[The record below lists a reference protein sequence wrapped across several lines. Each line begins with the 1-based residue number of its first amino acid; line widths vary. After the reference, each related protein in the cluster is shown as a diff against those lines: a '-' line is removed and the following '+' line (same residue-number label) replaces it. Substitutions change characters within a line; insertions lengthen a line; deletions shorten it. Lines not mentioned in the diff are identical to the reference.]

1 LKRAFLIPVF
11 LYIICSS
18 LYSQEIGGVV
28 NYYLEVDS
36 VFNDTV
42 KVTGSMDDFNEGDYV
57 ILIQMTGATI
67 LEQTYFPRW
76 IGELEDRR
84 NCGKYEF
91 LQIEKKITPEN
102 YIVFTSYLLHDYD
115 NDEKIQLVKIM
126 TGDELTVS
134 SQVTSY
140 PWDRHKGGIVA
151 LMAFDRLILNANISV
166 SGQGFRG
173 AVPEDNYTGGCR
185 SGLEPNYDTCYFH
198 YSQLNRAGDK
208 GEGIVTTSFELLK
221 GLGHALN
228 GGGGGNG
235 LYSGGAGGSSWG
247 QGGRGGHQYEDI
259 NCGSGVVLE
268 YAQGGFG
275 ANKFFN
281 DNMIILGGGGGA
293 GTENK
298 IDSGRIGSSGGNGGG
313 MVFILANTLTG
324 IGSGRSI
331 QASGQGLTGIVNA
344 SGGGGGGGGVI
355 LMDVTNNNGNIS
367 LYARGGNGGSTGSNC
382 TGSGGGGGGG
392 VVMHSGATFQANQIQ
407 TTFGNKG
414 SVDFGCEIHAGNNG
428 SPGTVIPGLILPL
441 NGFLF
446 NVLYGGDT
454 ICQGQVPAT
463 INASQPKG
471 GDGSYSYQWIQSTD
485 QSSWAPATGSSNL
498 TSLSPVALDT
508 TTYFRRIVSSTNPI
522 DLSPVTDSGKI
533 VKVLVYLTIKNN
545 YIHVTDT
552 ICKNVVPQQLT
563 GGILSGGGGSG
574 SYSYLWQRSTDLIS
588 WDPVSYDSA
597 FYESAPLAG
606 TRYYRRIAASAQVCV
621 DTSETDTITVLELI
635 TNNDFFRHDTAICY
649 NDDAGKLVAKQP
661 GNGDGT
667 YSYEWQKSENSGE
680 DWQPMA
686 GTDPW
691 IEPGQLTVSTLFR
704 RIVYSGNDN
713 ACIDTSG
720 SKKVNVVDSI
730 TSNNIFTDSSRYCA
744 GDIPGII
751 HGRQPDGGTGTYSYK
766 WLGKT
771 ASNWSVIAG
780 ETDSVYSPSDIFE
793 TTTSITR
800 VVYSGQ
806 DDACIDTAA
815 SLVIDVVPYISNVL
829 GLGDQSICENNT
841 PAAFTADS
849 AGGGAGGYIYQW
861 LLQVEGSAA
870 WNPAPIPNDNV
881 SYSPGPLSVSTSYVR
896 KVYSDIC
903 SDISDTIHVTVYEL
917 IRKSTIKG
925 DTVRY
930 ACYNTSKLL
939 EGSIP
944 EGGNPGDYGYQWE
957 YSDDLSGW
965 TPASGVSPADQQSFR
980 TSGLASTGYFRRI
993 VYSSSAGRE
1002 CSDTT
1007 GHVKVL
1013 INEIPVADIISA
1025 QDTIC
1030 AGDSIYIRFNVSG
1043 GHSPWDVTV
1052 GTGAVSGT
1060 ISGISSNYDSI
1071 PLTLYSS
1078 GNIKLISAEDDS
1090 SCFADTSQ
1098 SYGIVNA
1105 RVYPV
1110 PVAYAG
1116 GDTAEVCGREYVL
1129 NAAKSINNSRGLW
1142 ETANATFDQPQN
1154 KNAKVTVNDYGIYT
1168 LIWTETYWQCFSSDT
1183 TQVIFYE
1190 APASADAGEDQTLE
1204 FIFTA
1209 WLDAL
1214 VPVVGYGTWS
1224 ISSGSGTFDS
1234 DTAPNTVVQYLDYKN
1249 VLKWT
1254 VRNGV
1259 CKEVSDS
1266 INIIV
1271 NPLKVMKGFSP
1282 NGDGINDEFI
1292 IEVDNAEKV
1301 EILIFDRMGHIILQ
1315 TDNYSEGNFWDGTNN
1330 NGNELP
1336 EGTYFYILKVKVEE
1350 KDEVMVKSYIELL
1363 R

>member
-1 LKRAFLIPVF
+1 MKRAFLIPVF

-42 KVTGSMDDFNEGDYV
+42 KVTGSMDDFSEGDYV
-57 ILIQMTGATI
+57 ILIQMTGTTI
-67 LEQTYFPRW
+67 LEDANFPRSLGA
-76 IGELEDRR
+76 IDNRR

-102 YIVFTSYLLHDYD
+102 YMVFTSYLLHDYN

-134 SQVTSY
+134 SLVTSY
-140 PWDRHKGGIVA
+140 PWDGHKGGIVA
-151 LMAFDRLILNANISV
+151 LMAFDRLILNANINV

-173 AVPEDNYTGGCR
+173 ASPEDNYTGGCR
-185 SGLEPNYDTCYFH
+185 SGIIPPLPDTCYF
-198 YSQLNRAGDK
+198 SSDQLNRAGDK
-208 GEGIVTTSFELLK
+208 GEGIITSSFTLLK
-221 GLGHALN
+221 GVGHALN

-235 LYSGGAGGSSWG
+235 LYSGGAGGSNWG
-247 QGGRGGHQYEDI
+247 QGGSGGHQYKGY
-259 NCGSGVVLE
+259 CGDPPVLE

-275 ANKFFN
+275 ANEFYN
-281 DNMIILGGGGGA
+281 YNRIILGGGGGA

-298 IDSGRIGSSGGNGGG
+298 LDSGRYGSSGGNGGG
-313 MVFILANTLTG
+313 IIFILANTLTG
-324 IGSGRSI
+324 NGRSVL
-331 QASGQGLTGIVNA
+331 ASGQGVTGPVNA

-367 LYARGGNGGSTGSNC
+367 LYVRGGNGGSTGANC

-392 VVMHSGATFQANQIQ
+392 VVMHSGSSFQATQIL
-407 TTFGNKG
+407 TTAGISGTVGGTCPLNSGSNGN
-414 SVDFGCEIHAGNNG
+414 
-428 SPGTVIPGLILPL
+428 PGTVISGLILPL

-454 ICQGQVPAT
+454 ICHGQVPAT
-463 INASQPKG
+463 ITGSQPKG

-485 QSSWAPATGSSNL
+485 QSSWAPAAGSYNL

-508 TTYFRRIVSSTNPI
+508 TTYFRRIVESTNPI
-522 DLSPVTDSGKI
+522 DLSTITDSGKI
-533 VKVLVYLTIKNN
+533 VTVLVYESIKNN
-545 YIHVTDT
+545 YINVTDT
-552 ICKNVVPQQLT
+552 ICKNVIPQQLT
-563 GGILSGGGGSG
+563 GGILSGGAGSG
-574 SYSYLWQRSTDLIS
+574 SYDYSWQRSTNLIS
-588 WDPVSYDSA
+588 WNPASTDSA

-606 TRYYRRIAASAQVCV
+606 TRYYRRIATSAQVCS
-621 DTSETDTITVLELI
+621 DTSEIDTITVLELI
-635 TNNDFFRHDTAICY
+635 TNNEFITPDTAICY
-649 NDDAGKLVAKQP
+649 SDDAGTLAAKGP
-661 GNGDGT
+661 LNGDGT
-667 YSYEWQKSENSGE
+667 YSYKWQKSENSGE
-680 DWQPMA
+680 NWA
-686 GTDPW
+686 NLSSETDPE
-691 IEPGQLTVSTLFR
+691 IEPGQLYVSTLFR

-713 ACIDTSG
+713 ACIDTSD
-720 SKKVNVVDSI
+720 SKEVVVVPSI
-730 TSNNIFTDSSRYCA
+730 ISNNIFTDSSRYCA

-751 HGRQPDGGTGTYSYK
+751 HGWQPEGGTGTYSYK
-766 WLGKT
+766 WLRKT

-780 ETDSVYSPSDIFE
+780 ETDSVYSPSDKFE

-815 SLVIDVVPYISNVL
+815 SLVIDVVPYINNVL
-829 GLGDQSICENNT
+829 GLGDQSICEGDT
-841 PAAFTADS
+841 PGPFNVGP
-849 AGGGAGGYIYQW
+849 AGGGLGGYIYEW
-861 LLQVEGSAA
+861 LLQEEGSAN
-870 WNPAPIPNDNV
+870 WEPAPIPNDNV
-881 SYSPGPLSVSTSYVR
+881 SYTAEPLSISTSYVR

-903 SDISDTIHVTVYEL
+903 NDISDTTHVTVYEF
-917 IRKSTIKG
+917 IRNNSING
-925 DTVRY
+925 DTVQY
-930 ACYNTSKLL
+930 ACYNAGKLL

-944 EGGNPGDYGYQWE
+944 EGGNYGDYGYQWE

-965 TPASGVSPADQQSFR
+965 TSATGMSPANQRSFR

-993 VYSSSAGRE
+993 VYSSSVGRE

-1007 GHVKVL
+1007 VHIKVL
-1013 INEIPVADIISA
+1013 INEIPVADIILA

-1043 GHSPWDVTV
+1043 GHSPWDITV
-1052 GTGAVSGT
+1052 GTGAVNGT
-1060 ISGISSNYDSI
+1060 ITGISSNYDSI
-1071 PLTLYSS
+1071 PLTLYNS
-1078 GNIKLISAEDDS
+1078 GNIKLISVEDDS
-1090 SCFADTSQ
+1090 SCFADTSL
-1098 SYGIVNA
+1098 SSGIVNA
-1105 RVYPV
+1105 QVYTV

-1116 GDTAEVCGREYVL
+1116 EADEVCGREYVL
-1129 NAAKSINNSRGLW
+1129 NAVKSINNSRGLW

-1154 KNAKVTVNDYGIYT
+1154 ENAKVTVNDYGIYT
-1168 LIWTETYWQCFSSDT
+1168 LIWTETNWQCFSSDT
-1183 TQVIFYE
+1183 MQVIFYE

-1214 VPVVGYGTWS
+1214 VPAVGYGTWS
-1224 ISSGSGTFDS
+1224 ISSGSGTFDN
-1234 DTAPNTVVQYLDYKN
+1234 DTAPNAVVQYLDYEN

-1259 CKEVSDS
+1259 CPEVSDS
-1266 INIIV
+1266 MNIIV

-1315 TDNYSEGNFWDGTNN
+1315 TDNYTEGNFWDGTNN

-1350 KDEVMVKSYIELL
+1350 KDEVMVRSYIELL